1 MKRAALLFCCLLP
14 VLLSACGEGESDVT
28 GQSATALIPSLTWM
42 EPEQLDAAT
51 EFTFTRSEDG
61 YTLVSIPDDGASYLV
76 IPKGQA
82 VPENLPDT
90 VTPLCQ
96 PLSNVYLAASATM
109 DMVVK
114 LGALDAVAFSSLP
127 AGDWTIPEAK
137 AAMEEGMIE
146 YAGKYSAPDYERI
159 CSGDCPLAIENTM
172 LYHSPEIR
180 EQLERFGVP
189 VLVDHASHEATP
201 LGRMEWIKLYGVL
214 FGKEAQAEAVYEAQA
229 ETIRDLEG
237 TDAGKRAAFF
247 YLSSNGEVKVRRP
260 DDYIPQLIRMAGGEY
275 VFDSLEETSALST
288 VTLQWE
294 DFYAQARDA
303 DVLIYNSTV
312 TEVLPD
318 LEALTA
324 KNPLLSDFAAVQS
337 GEVYCTRE
345 NFYQASM
352 ELGDLAGDLH
362 RVLTGEKDD
371 LTFLTHLE

>member
-1 MKRAALLFCCLLP
+1 MKRLLFLLLIV
-14 VLLSACGEGESDVT
+14 VLLLGACGTLEPIPETEPS
-28 GQSATALIPSLTWM
+28 ALIPSLNWM

-51 EFTFTRSEDG
+51 EFTLTHSEEG
-61 YTLVSIPDDGASYLV
+61 YTLVTIPDDGAAYLV
-76 IPKGQA
+76 IPEGQPA
-82 VPENLPDT
+82 PEDLPDT

-96 PLSNVYLAASATM
+96 PLSDIYLAASATM

-114 LGALDAVAFSSLP
+114 LDALDALAFSSLP
-127 AGDWTIPEAK
+127 ANDWTIPEAK
-137 AAMEEGMIE
+137 AAMEAGRIE

-189 VLVDHASHEATP
+189 VLVDHASHEAIP

-214 FGKEAQAEAVYEAQA
+214 LGKEAQAEAVYETQA
-229 ETIRDLEG
+229 ETIRGLEG
-237 TDAGKRAAFF
+237 TDAGKTVGFF
-247 YLSSNGEVKVRRP
+247 YLSSNGEVKVRRTN
-260 DDYIPQLIRMAGGEY
+260 DYIPQLIRMAGGEY
-275 VFDSLEETSALST
+275 VFDDFEETSSLST

-294 DFYAQARDA
+294 DFYARARDA

-312 TEVLPD
+312 TEVLSD
-318 LEALTA
+318 MDALTA
-324 KNPLLSDFAAVQS
+324 KNPLLKDFAAVKT
-337 GEVYCTRE
+337 GEVYCTCE

-362 RVLTGEKDD
+362 RVLTGDADD
-371 LTFLTHLE
+371 LTYLTHLE

>member
-1 MKRAALLFCCLLP
+1 MKHLLFLLLLP
-14 VLLSACGEGESDVT
+14 VLLLGACGMPESFPDT
-28 GQSATALIPSLTWM
+28 DPSALLPFLTWM
-42 EPEQLDAAT
+42 DPEQLEAA
-51 EFTFTRSEDG
+51 EAFTFTRSEEG
-61 YTLVSIPDDGASYLV
+61 YTLVTIPDDGSAYLV
-76 IPKGQA
+76 
-82 VPENLPDT
+82 VPEGQPVPEDLPDT

-96 PLSNVYLAASATM
+96 PLSNIYMAASAAM

-114 LGALDAVAFSSLP
+114 LEALDTVAFSSLP
-127 AGDWTIPEAK
+127 AGDWTIPETK
-137 AAMEEGMIE
+137 AAMEEGWIE

-159 CSGDCPLAIENTM
+159 CSGDCPLAVENTM

-214 FGKEAQAEAVYEAQA
+214 LGKEDRAKAVYETQA
-229 ETIRDLEG
+229 ETIRRLEG
-237 TDAGKRAAFF
+237 TDTGKTVAFF

-275 VFDSLEETSALST
+275 VFDSFEEPSALST

-294 DFYAQARDA
+294 DFYAQGRDA

-312 TEVLPD
+312 SEVLPD
-318 LEALTA
+318 MDALIA
-324 KNPLLSDFAAVQS
+324 KNPLLRDCTAVKT
-337 GEVYCTRE
+337 GEIYCTRE

-352 ELGDLAGDLH
+352 ELGDLARDLH

>member
-1 MKRAALLFCCLLP
+1 MLLLP
-14 VLLSACGEGESDVT
+14 VLLLGACGTPERSPETD
-28 GQSATALIPSLTWM
+28 PSVLVPFLTWTD
-42 EPEQLDAAT
+42 PEQLDAAA
-51 EFTFTRSEDG
+51 EFTLTCSEEG
-61 YTLVSIPDDGASYLV
+61 YTLVTIPDDGAVYLV
-76 IPKGQA
+76 
-82 VPENLPDT
+82 VPEGQQVPEDLPDT
-90 VTPLCQ
+90 VTPLLR
-96 PLSNVYLAASATM
+96 PLSNVYLAASAAM
-109 DMVVK
+109 DMLVK
-114 LGALDAVAFSSLP
+114 LDALDALAFSSLP

-137 AAMEEGMIE
+137 AAMEAGRIE

-214 FGKEAQAEAVYEAQA
+214 LGKEAQAEAVYEAQA
-229 ETIRDLEG
+229 ETIRSLEG
-237 TDAGKRAAFF
+237 TDTGKKVAFF
-247 YLSSNGEVKVRRP
+247 YIASNGEVKVRRS
-260 DDYIPQLIRMAGGEY
+260 DDYIPQLIRKAGGDY
-275 VFDSLEETSALST
+275 VFDSLEETSAMST

-318 LEALTA
+318 LNALTA
-324 KNPLLSDFAAVQS
+324 KNSLLEEFVAVTT

-371 LTFLTHLE
+371 LTYLTHLE

>member
-1 MKRAALLFCCLLP
+1 MRRLLLLCLFP
-14 VLLSACGEGESDVT
+14 LLLLTACDSPENGQASSSAV
-28 GQSATALIPSLTWM
+28 LIPSLTWL
-42 EPEQLDAAT
+42 EPEPLDAAA
-51 EFTFTRSEDG
+51 EFTITRSQEG
-61 YTLVSIPDDGASYLV
+61 YTLVTVPNDDAAYLV
-76 IPKGQA
+76 IPEGKP
-82 VPENLPDT
+82 VPEEVPET
-90 VTPLCQ
+90 VTVLQQ
-96 PLSNVYLAASATM
+96 PLSNIYLAASAAM

-114 LGALDAVAFSSLP
+114 LDALDAVAFSALP
-127 AGDWTIPEAK
+127 ADDWTIPEAK
-137 AAMEEGMIE
+137 AAMDDGRIE

-159 CSGDCPLAIENTM
+159 CSGDCGLAIENTM

-189 VLVDHASHEATP
+189 VLVDHASHETTP
-201 LGRMEWIKLYGVL
+201 LGRMEWIRLYGVL
-214 FGKEAQAEAVYEAQA
+214 LGKEEQAKAVYEAQA
-229 ETIRDLEG
+229 HNIRSLDGAET
-237 TDAGKRAAFF
+237 GKNVAFF

-260 DDYIPQLIRMAGGEY
+260 DDYIPQLIRLAGGDY

-312 TEVLPD
+312 TEILSD
-318 LEALTA
+318 LDSLTA
-324 KNPLLSDFAAVQS
+324 KNPLLEDFEAVKA

-362 RVLTGEKDD
+362 RVLTGETDS
-371 LTFLTHLE
+371 LTYLTHLE

>member
-1 MKRAALLFCCLLP
+1 
-14 VLLSACGEGESDVT
+14 
-28 GQSATALIPSLTWM
+28 
-42 EPEQLDAAT
+42 
-51 EFTFTRSEDG
+51 
-61 YTLVSIPDDGASYLV
+61 
-76 IPKGQA
+76 
-82 VPENLPDT
+82 
-90 VTPLCQ
+90 
-96 PLSNVYLAASATM
+96 
-109 DMVVK
+109 
-114 LGALDAVAFSSLP
+114 
-127 AGDWTIPEAK
+127 
-137 AAMEEGMIE
+137 MIE

-189 VLVDHASHEATP
+189 VLIDHASYEATP

-229 ETIRDLEG
+229 ETIRNLEG
-237 TDAGKRAAFF
+237 TDAGKRVAFF

-337 GEVYCTRE
+337 GEVYCTSE

-362 RVLTGEKDD
+362 RVLLGDADD
-371 LTFLTHLE
+371 LTYLTHLE

>member
-1 MKRAALLFCCLLP
+1 MKRLLFLLLIV
-14 VLLSACGEGESDVT
+14 VLLLGACGTPEPIPETEPS
-28 GQSATALIPSLTWM
+28 ALIPSLNWM

-51 EFTFTRSEDG
+51 EFTLTHSEEG
-61 YTLVSIPDDGASYLV
+61 YTLVTIPDDGAAYLV
-76 IPKGQA
+76 IPEGQPA
-82 VPENLPDT
+82 PEDLPDT

-96 PLSNVYLAASATM
+96 PLSDIYLAASATM

-114 LGALDAVAFSSLP
+114 LDALDALAFSSLP
-127 AGDWTIPEAK
+127 ANDWTIPEAK
-137 AAMEEGMIE
+137 AAMEAGRIE

-214 FGKEAQAEAVYEAQA
+214 LGKEAQAEAVYETQA
-229 ETIRDLEG
+229 ETIRGLEG
-237 TDAGKRAAFF
+237 TDAGKTVGFF
-247 YLSSNGEVKVRRP
+247 YLSSNGEVKVRRT

-275 VFDSLEETSALST
+275 VFDDLEETSALST

-294 DFYAQARDA
+294 DFYARARDA

-312 TEVLPD
+312 TEVLSD
-318 LEALTA
+318 MDALTA
-324 KNPLLSDFAAVQS
+324 KNPLLKDFAAVKT

-362 RVLTGEKDD
+362 RVLTGDTDD
-371 LTFLTHLE
+371 LTYLTHLE

>member
-1 MKRAALLFCCLLP
+1 MKRLLYMLLLP
-14 VLLSACGEGESDVT
+14 VLLLGACGIPERTQETEPS
-28 GQSATALIPSLTWM
+28 ALIPSLTWM
-42 EPEQLDAAT
+42 EPDQLEAAE
-51 EFTFTRSEDG
+51 EFTLTRSEEG
-61 YTLVSIPDDGASYLV
+61 YTLVTIPDDGAAYLV
-76 IPKGQA
+76 IPEGQS
-82 VPENLPDT
+82 VPEDLPDT
-90 VTPLCQ
+90 VTPLCR
-96 PLSNVYLAASATM
+96 PLSNIYLAASATM

-114 LGALDAVAFSSLP
+114 LDALDAVAFSALP
-127 AGDWTIPEAK
+127 ASDWTIPEAR
-137 AAMEEGMIE
+137 AAMEAGLIE

-214 FGKEAQAEAVYEAQA
+214 LGKEVQAEAVYEAQA
-229 ETIRDLEG
+229 ETIRGLEG
-237 TDAGKRAAFF
+237 TDTGKTVAFF

-260 DDYIPQLIRMAGGEY
+260 DDYIPQLIRMAGGDY
-275 VFDSLEETSALST
+275 VFDDLEETSALST

-294 DFYAQARDA
+294 DFYARARDA

-312 TEVLPD
+312 TEILPD

-324 KNPLLSDFAAVQS
+324 KNPLLGEFTAVRT

-362 RVLTGEKDD
+362 AVLTENTED
-371 LTFLTHLE
+371 LTYLTHLE

>member
-1 MKRAALLFCCLLP
+1 MRRLLP
-14 VLLSACGEGESDVT
+14 LCLVPLLLLTACDKPEN
-28 GQSATALIPSLTWM
+28 GQSHPPAILIPSLTWTD
-42 EPEQLDAAT
+42 PEQLDAAA
-51 EFTFTRSEDG
+51 EFTLTRSEEG
-61 YTLVSIPDDGASYLV
+61 YTLVTIPDDGAAYLV
-76 IPKGQA
+76 IPEGQS
-82 VPENLPDT
+82 VPEDLPDT
-90 VTPLCQ
+90 VTPLCR
-96 PLSNVYLAASATM
+96 PLSDIYLAASATM

-114 LGALDAVAFSSLP
+114 LDALDAVAFSALP
-127 AGDWTIPEAK
+127 ASDWTIPEAR
-137 AAMEEGMIE
+137 AAMEAGLIE

-214 FGKEAQAEAVYEAQA
+214 LGKEVQAEAVYEAQA
-229 ETIRDLEG
+229 ETIRGLEG
-237 TDAGKRAAFF
+237 TDTGKTVAFF

-260 DDYIPQLIRMAGGEY
+260 DDYIPQLIRMAGGDY
-275 VFDSLEETSALST
+275 VFDDLEETSALST

-294 DFYAQARDA
+294 DFYARARDA

-312 TEVLPD
+312 TEILPD

-324 KNPLLSDFAAVQS
+324 KNPLLGEFTAVRT

-362 RVLTGEKDD
+362 AVLTENTED
-371 LTFLTHLE
+371 LTYLTHLE

>member
-1 MKRAALLFCCLLP
+1 MKHLLFLLLLP
-14 VLLSACGEGESDVT
+14 VLLLGACGMPESFPDT
-28 GQSATALIPSLTWM
+28 DPSALLPFLTWM
-42 EPEQLDAAT
+42 DPEQLEAA
-51 EFTFTRSEDG
+51 EAFTFTRSEEG
-61 YTLVSIPDDGASYLV
+61 YTLVTIPDDGSAYLV
-76 IPKGQA
+76 
-82 VPENLPDT
+82 VPEGQPVPEDLPDT

-96 PLSNVYLAASATM
+96 PLSNIYMAASAAM

-114 LGALDAVAFSSLP
+114 LEALDTVAFSSLP
-127 AGDWTIPEAK
+127 AGDWTIPETQ
-137 AAMEEGMIE
+137 AAMEEGWIE

-159 CSGDCPLAIENTM
+159 CSGDCPLAVENTM

-214 FGKEAQAEAVYEAQA
+214 LGKEDRAKAVYETQA
-229 ETIRDLEG
+229 ETIRRLEG
-237 TDAGKRAAFF
+237 TDTGKTVAFF

-275 VFDSLEETSALST
+275 VFDSFEEPSALST

-294 DFYAQARDA
+294 DFYAQGRDA

-312 TEVLPD
+312 SEVLPD
-318 LEALTA
+318 MDALIA
-324 KNPLLSDFAAVQS
+324 KNPLLRDFTAVKT
-337 GEVYCTRE
+337 GEIYCTRE

-352 ELGDLAGDLH
+352 ELGDLARDLH